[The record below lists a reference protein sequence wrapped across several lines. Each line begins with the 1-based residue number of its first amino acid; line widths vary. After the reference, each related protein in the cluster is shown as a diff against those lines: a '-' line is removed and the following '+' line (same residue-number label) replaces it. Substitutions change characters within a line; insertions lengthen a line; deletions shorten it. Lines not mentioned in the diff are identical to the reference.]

1 MSTALFNPP
10 QPKNWIYIVLLTLA
24 LLITALLNGCKSRKL
39 DKESSKLVD
48 KTEQFSVVSKKDSAN
63 SVLKKSETIETNTK
77 TFKKDSGVVITEKT
91 KTTLFDSLGKIKSV
105 VENIK
110 IIDKK
115 GLSKSANSRDFRTAK
130 TDVSQIKTNK
140 NDSTGKKINDIKKS
154 DQLKKV
160 EVKPDTLK
168 NWVGFEIFCII
179 LGSVLIWYL
188 RK

>member
-77 TFKKDSGVVITEKT
+77 TFKKDSGVVIT
-91 KTTLFDSLGKIKSV
+91 
-105 VENIK
+105 
-110 IIDKK
+110 
-115 GLSKSANSRDFRTAK
+115 
-130 TDVSQIKTNK
+130 
-140 NDSTGKKINDIKKS
+140 
-154 DQLKKV
+154 
-160 EVKPDTLK
+160 
-168 NWVGFEIFCII
+168 
-179 LGSVLIWYL
+179 
-188 RK
+188 